1 MRRSKARAERRI
13 YAAERGGRRNLSCAL
28 LGLRIV
34 NPRDSS
40 EPGCYRPRIAER
52 IGGLHFHFRNMR
64 SDTIKKGF
72 ERAPHR
78 SLLRATGSIE
88 SEADWDK
95 PFIAICNSYTDCIPG
110 HAHLNEIG
118 LLVKRL
124 VREAGGVPLLFNTI
138 GVDDGI
144 AMGHSG
150 MTYSLPSRE
159 LIADCVET
167 MVQAHCF
174 DGMVCIPNC
183 DKIVPG
189 MLMAAMRVNLPT
201 VFVSGGPMA
210 AGIAHQSAEGDLPEY
225 LRPAD
230 QKSDLISVF
239 KGVGEL
245 QASKITAEE
254 LKKLEQSA
262 CPTCGSCSGM
272 FTANSMNCLCEA
284 LGMALPGNGT
294 VLAVSK
300 EREAVYERAARAII
314 KLVEADIKPR
324 DIATVEAFDNAI
336 ALDVAMGGSTNTI
349 LHTLAIAREAG
360 IAYDI
365 KRIDEISKRVPCL
378 CKVSPSSDY
387 HVQDVHRA
395 GGIHTILGELKRMN
409 ALTLSCKTVTGK
421 TLGENID
428 EWDIRSEKCSA
439 WARTARVSGCS
450 ALVLDPNDKLGP
462 AARTAS
468 GNLIPKPLLFFPA
481 DPRGIT
487 LWRLAA
493 AINVGDAA
501 AAAVLF
507 TEDAEFQV
515 NETTTWQ
522 GPAAIEAGLK
532 QKFAE
537 WGGMVRAELGNLKQT
552 PVLVMWQ
559 YAKGGAKAVFCL
571 VRTGRLRGWQISKA
585 YHEYRP
591 AQLKEAQPS
600 GLMPYDSAFRFNAQ
614 DCIRTKETAYTP
626 DGGLAILYGQLAP
639 EGCVVK
645 TAGISDAFKQACG
658 PGFTFEGPCV
668 IFESQDEA
676 CAGIL
681 ANKVK
686 AGDVVIIRNE
696 GPRGG
701 PGMQEMLSPTSY
713 IGGMGLGD
721 KVALLT
727 DGRFSGGTAGACIGH
742 VSPEA
747 AEGGPI
753 GLLHDGD
760 RLRIDFPNR
769 KIDILVSEAELAQ
782 RKQTWQPV
790 KRDLNGWLARY
801 QKLVSNASQGA
812 ILSV

>member
-1 MRRSKARAERRI
+1 
-13 YAAERGGRRNLSCAL
+13 
-28 LGLRIV
+28 
-34 NPRDSS
+34 
-40 EPGCYRPRIAER
+40 
-52 IGGLHFHFRNMR
+52 MR

-95 PFIAICNSYTDCIPG
+95 PFIAIVNSYTDCIPG
-110 HAHLNEIG
+110 HAHLNEVG
-118 LLVKRL
+118 SLLKRL
-124 VREAGGVPLLFNTI
+124 VREAGGVPFIFNTI

-144 AMGHSG
+144 AMGHGG
-150 MTYSLPSRE
+150 MKYSLPSRE

-167 MVQAHCF
+167 MVRAHCF
-174 DGMVCIPNC
+174 DGMLCVPNC

-189 MLMAAMRVNLPT
+189 MLMAAMRVNIPT

-210 AGIAHQSAEGDLPEY
+210 AGVAQQTTETDLPQH
-225 LRPAD
+225 LRPATE
-230 QKSDLISVF
+230 KSDLISVF

-245 QASKITAEE
+245 QTGKITEAQ
-254 LKKLEQSA
+254 LLKLEQSA

-300 EREAVYERAARAII
+300 EREAVYERAARAIVHMI
-314 KLVEADIKPR
+314 AVDLKPR
-324 DIATVEAFDNAI
+324 DIATIEAFDNSL

-360 IAYDI
+360 IDYNI
-365 KRIDEISKRVPCL
+365 ERIDAISRRVPCL
-378 CKVSPSSDY
+378 CKVSPSSSY
-387 HVQDVHRA
+387 HVQDVQRA
-395 GGIHTILGELKRMN
+395 GGIHTILGELKRMG

-428 EWDIRSEKCSA
+428 EWDMRSEKCTA
-439 WARTARVSGCS
+439 WAKVARVSGSS
-450 ALVLDPNDKLGP
+450 AMVLDPNDKLGP

-468 GNLIPKPLLFFPA
+468 GNLVPKPMLFFPA
-481 DPRGIT
+481 DARAIT

-493 AINVGDAA
+493 GFNAGDAGAVA
-501 AAAVLF
+501 ALF
-507 TEDAEFQV
+507 SEDGEFQMD
-515 NETTTWQ
+515 ETLTWK

-532 QKFAE
+532 EKFAE
-537 WGGMVRAELGNLKQT
+537 FRGMMRAELAQLKGT
-552 PVLVMWQ
+552 PTLVIWK
-559 YAKGGAKAVFCL
+559 YEKGGLKHVHCL
-571 VRTGRLRGWQISKA
+571 LRTGRLRHWQITRA

-591 AQLKEAQPS
+591 AQIQEAHPS
-600 GLMPYDSAFRFNAQ
+600 GLMPYDSAFRFDAN
-614 DCIRTKETAYTP
+614 DCIRSKETAYTQ
-626 DGGLAILYGQLAP
+626 DGGLAILYGGLAP
-639 EGCVVK
+639 EGSVVK
-645 TAGISDAFKQACG
+645 TAGISEGFKAYCG
-658 PGFTFEGPCV
+658 PGFVFEGPCV
-668 IFESQDEA
+668 IFESQEDA

-681 ANKVK
+681 GGKVK

-713 IGGMGLGD
+713 IVGMDLGD
-721 KVALLT
+721 KVVLVT

-753 GLLHDGD
+753 GLLREGD

-769 KIDILVSEAELAQ
+769 KIDVLVSEGELAA

-790 KRDLNGWLARY
+790 KRELNGWLARY
-801 QKLVSNASQGA
+801 QKLVSNASTGG
-812 ILSV
+812 ILG